1 MFAYGYRTNFFHTYS
16 PSIHSKPGVYI
27 GLLVFSVCLSVC
39 LSVKTFFFP
48 SNFFCV
54 TTAPRILKFGTNVV
68 LWKRDLLLLNLSF
81 ICPIITIFPIEHFSV
96 TTALRILK
104 LVQRFSK
111 TCYVAG
117 KRTGLLLS
125 IRLFTC
131 PFFFPIKFS
140 SEISQLLQKPGS
152 SKII

>member
-1 MFAYGYRTNFFHTYS
+1 M
-16 PSIHSKPGVYI
+16 
-27 GLLVFSVCLSVC
+27 CLSVC
-39 LSVKTFFFP
+39 LSVKTFFF
-48 SNFFCV
+48 SIKLFFLCV
-54 TTAPRILKFGTNVV
+54 TTAPRILKFATNAEYDSLYCGKETCSCLIFHLFVQF
-68 LWKRDLLLLNLSF
+68 SF
-81 ICPIITIFPIEHFSV
+81 SPIIIFPIEHFSG

-111 TCYVAG
+111 TCYVVG

-131 PFFFPIKFS
+131 PFFFLIKFS

>member
-1 MFAYGYRTNFFHTYS
+1 M
-16 PSIHSKPGVYI
+16 
-27 GLLVFSVCLSVC
+27 CLSVC
-39 LSVKTFFFP
+39 LSVKTFFFHQT
-48 SNFFCV
+48 FFCV
-54 TTAPRILKFGTNVV
+54 TTAPKILKFGTNVEYDSLYCGKETCSCLIFHLFV
-68 LWKRDLLLLNLSF
+68 QFSF
-81 ICPIITIFPIEHFSV
+81 SPITIFPIEHFSG

-117 KRTGLLLS
+117 KRTDLLLS

-131 PFFFPIKFS
+131 SFFFPIKFS
-140 SEISQLLQKPGS
+140 SEISQLLQKLGS